1 MATTTNNTEFN
12 ADDACF
18 DLPVH
23 WVADEGSLAELV
35 AKIGALSRVALDTEF
50 IKRSTFYPILALVQ
64 VNTGEAIYLL
74 DAPSLDLG
82 VFWQALRAVPEMIW
96 YACGEDLG
104 IFYWLS
110 GCPPLENVIDVQMG
124 VAYLTGN
131 LQVGYS
137 RAVSEFLGVHLPKTE
152 SQSDWL
158 VRPLSEEQKDYAVDD
173 VRYLLKLHDVVEAA
187 LSAKNLLAFAKE
199 DTTVYAKELYEA
211 WHTPSSQ
218 AYLEMIASNYNHE
231 QITVLQALAAWRD
244 ELAKKLNQPR
254 TFIISKQAMR
264 EIVQFLPEDTRSLAR
279 TTLHRASLRRYGNDI
294 IAVIKKAKSL
304 PETARPP
311 MPIPTYTSKD
321 KPFKN
326 ELKAE
331 IKTYSEKTGVPENL
345 VLKNRWVDELLW
357 AVVSDEPLKSEAL
370 LGYRKTWLVAE
381 VLPLLSRYK
390 EDIRLAMM
398 YSEKSRK

>member
-1 MATTTNNTEFN
+1 MTIMTNDTKFD

-18 DLPVH
+18 DLPVY
-23 WVADEGSLAELV
+23 WVADKDSLAKLV
-35 AKIGALSRVALDTEF
+35 AKIGTLSRVALDTEF

-64 VNTGEAIYLL
+64 VNTGEAVYLL
-74 DAPSLDLG
+74 DAPSLDLSA
-82 VFWQALRAVPEMIW
+82 FWQTLADVPEMIW

-110 GCPPLENVIDVQMG
+110 GCPPLKNVVDVQMG

-131 LQVGYS
+131 LQMGYS

-158 VRPLSEEQKDYAVDD
+158 ARPLSEEQKDYAVDD
-173 VRYLLKLHDVVEAA
+173 VRYLLKLYDVVETE
-187 LSAKNLLAFAKE
+187 LHAKNLSAFAKE

-231 QITVLQALAAWRD
+231 QITVLQVLAEWRD
-244 ELAKKLNQPR
+244 TLARKNNEPR

-264 EIVQFLPEDTRSLAR
+264 EIVQFLPETTRDLAR
-279 TTLHRASLRRYGNDI
+279 TTLHRASLRRYGNEI
-294 IAVIKKAKSL
+294 IRLIAKARAL
-304 PETARPP
+304 PFSERPP
-311 MPIPTYTSKD
+311 MPTPTYSSKD

-331 IKTYSEKTGVPENL
+331 IKTYSETTGVPENL

-357 AVVSDEPLKSEAL
+357 AVVSDEPLKSESL
-370 LGYRKTWLVAE
+370 QGYRKTWLLE
-381 VLPLLSRYK
+381 RIMPLLSKYK